1 MPEKGRLMV
10 KKDVETRRLSRQLYR
25 EIERRGDPDQDW
37 WVDRDVVER
46 ELGMHAE
53 DLFDAAELLVAEG
66 QIAHGSSDLI
76 LLRPVHRGPSLL

>member
-1 MPEKGRLMV
+1 MPRRDPETQRLGR
-10 KKDVETRRLSRQLYR
+10 KLYS
-25 EIERRGDPDQDW
+25 EIVRRGDPEQDW
-37 WVDRDVVER
+37 WVNRDVVER

-66 QIAHGSSDLI
+66 RIAHGSSDLI